1 MTRWLRGPLTGA
13 VTAALVAA
21 LAAPAA
27 GQLDARSEPM
37 VSGPLTPLGDG
48 KKCRATKYEVDGEVV
63 ARAKI
68 CLFLYSF
75 DPESEDDDERD
86 YGVMWAQTNVDTGG
100 GWCAVRVHT
109 EVYIPDDMP
118 MHAKVPRAQQVD
130 ERKKVTW
137 RLGVDAEGHA
147 AEEASVKKALTLFP
161 RSLSRSRR
169 ADESYEDT
177 DLVRVSWRGETA
189 EKLGFVSGFEVSWP
203 EDEGPP
209 DAVPFRVE
217 YPIRQC

>member
-1 MTRWLRGPLTGA
+1 MTRRLRGPLTGVLCA
-13 VTAALVAA
+13 VLVVGFAS
-21 LAAPAA
+21 PAA
-27 GQLDARSEPM
+27 GQLDARSEPV
-37 VSGPLTPLGDG
+37 VSGPLTALGDG
-48 KKCRATKYEVDGEVV
+48 KKCRATKYEVEGEVV

-100 GWCAVRVHT
+100 GWCAFKVHT
-109 EVYIPDDMP
+109 EVYIPEDMP
-118 MHAKVPRAQQVD
+118 MHAKVPRAQD
-130 ERKKVTW
+130 IAKRKKVTW
-137 RLGVDAEGHA
+137 TLKADAEGHA
-147 AEEASVKKALTLFP
+147 AEEASVKKGLTLFP
-161 RSLSRSRR
+161 KSLSRSRR
-169 ADESYEDT
+169 ADESYKAT
-177 DLVRVSWRGETA
+177 DLVRVTWRGETA

-203 EDEGPP
+203 EADGPP

>member
-1 MTRWLRGPLTGA
+1 MTRRLRGPLAAALG
-13 VTAALVAA
+13 AALVVGIPS
-21 LAAPAA
+21 PAA
-27 GQLDARSEPM
+27 GQLDARREPT
-37 VSGPLTPLGDG
+37 VTGPLTALGDG
-48 KKCRATKYEVDGEVV
+48 KKCRATKYEVEGEIV

-75 DPESEDDDERD
+75 DPDSEDDEERD

-100 GWCAVRVHT
+100 GWCAFRVHT
-109 EVYIPDDMP
+109 EVYIPEDMP
-118 MHAKVPRAQQVD
+118 MHAKVPRAQ
-130 ERKKVTW
+130 EIPKRKKVTW
-137 RLGVDAEGHA
+137 TLNVDAEGHA
-147 AEEASVKKALTLFP
+147 DDEATVKKSLTLYP
-161 RSLSRSRR
+161 RELSRSRR
-169 ADESYEDT
+169 DAGDDR
-177 DLVRVSWRGETA
+177 DLVRVTWRGETA